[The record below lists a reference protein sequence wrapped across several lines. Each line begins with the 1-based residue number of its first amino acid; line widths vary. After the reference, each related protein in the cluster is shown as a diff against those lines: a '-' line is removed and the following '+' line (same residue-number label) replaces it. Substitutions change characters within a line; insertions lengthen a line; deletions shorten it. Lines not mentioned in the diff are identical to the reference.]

1 MEINV
6 PDVPVHPSL
15 DNPHAYNSQ
24 TYHKLIRMGQ
34 KVLDKWILKK
44 KKNIVYTWH
53 CSGIQIIWEWTG
65 CILVETKA

>member
-44 KKNIVYTWH
+44 KKILSTPDTVQESKS
-53 CSGIQIIWEWTG
+53 SGSE
-65 CILVETKA
+65 LVAF